1 MMAVREH
8 TNLIVLTYADYVQL
22 KRTLKEA
29 GLDLCYMAQAGQPI
43 RLDWSP
49 DLFTDAKFVDQLA
62 ERRPD
67 DPNYRI
73 ASVWQAK
80 KGGWF
85 RPDEFIVTFHT
96 VGVLQQDALD
106 QYLKEHEVHSSVTAP
121 KEQLVRT

>member
-1 MMAVREH
+1 MTEQEH
-8 TNLIVLTYADYVQL
+8 THLVVLTYNDYVQL
-22 KRTLKEA
+22 KHALKEA

-49 DLFTDAKFVDQLA
+49 DLFTDVKFVEQLV

-67 DPNYRI
+67 DPSYRI
-73 ASVWQAK
+73 VSVWQAK
-80 KGGWF
+80 QGGWF

-96 VGVLQQDALD
+96 VGALQQEALER
-106 QYLKEHEVHSSVTAP
+106 YLTEHEVHGSATAP